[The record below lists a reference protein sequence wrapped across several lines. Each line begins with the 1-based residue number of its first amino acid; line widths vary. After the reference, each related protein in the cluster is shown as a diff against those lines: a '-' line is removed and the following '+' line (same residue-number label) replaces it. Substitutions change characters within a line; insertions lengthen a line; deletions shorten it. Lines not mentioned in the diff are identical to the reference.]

1 MRRFVFPGEMIL
13 NSPTELSCSYIDNDK
28 TYSKVLG
35 LFDESSKS
43 LIPLKSVWVPHI
55 DDKVIGVI
63 SDIGRNGSYSVEIN
77 PLVKGVL
84 LTDRRERQR
93 FYVGD
98 IVEAT
103 VKEIEHKTTVV
114 LERAMLLK
122 DGILMHINTAK
133 IPRLMGKENTMINEL
148 TSFTKTKIAVG
159 KNGYVWIKGENANKA
174 IDAVLRIESEA
185 HVPGLTDRIKDMLE
199 NENKE

>member
-1 MRRFVFPGEMIL
+1 MIL